1 MHQAVA
7 QAITHR
13 LKLSYN
19 KVDISYYISVI
30 WASKKK
36 KMPKVIQL
44 ISKRAGIINVLTIIK
59 HI

>member
-7 QAITHR
+7 QAMTHR

-36 KMPKVIQL
+36 NAKGHPVNKQE
-44 ISKRAGIINVLTIIK
+44 SWDY
-59 HI
+59 

>member
-13 LKLSYN
+13 LPLPRN
-19 KVDISYYISVI
+19 KIDISYYISVI

-36 KMPKVIQL
+36 LPKVIQL
-44 ISKRAGIINVLTIIK
+44 ISRRAGIINVLAIIK
-59 HI
+59 CI